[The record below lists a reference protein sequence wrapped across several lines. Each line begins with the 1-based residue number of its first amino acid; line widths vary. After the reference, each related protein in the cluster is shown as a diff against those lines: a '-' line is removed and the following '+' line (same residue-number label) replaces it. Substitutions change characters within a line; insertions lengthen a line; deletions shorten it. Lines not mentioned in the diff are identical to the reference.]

1 MPIAPITLVQGIA
14 IHVSLTDMR
23 CLPTETLRFANWVFN
38 PGFRGRA
45 EEVYTLLGDRAL
57 TDETRY
63 LNLGD
68 WEGAEDVDTACRQ
81 LVHRVGTAADLG
93 PGDRV
98 LDVGFGFG
106 AQDVYWMTRFAPREI
121 VGVNITG
128 PQVAAARRR
137 VAAAGLADRIHL
149 YHASATEL
157 PLPDQAF
164 DVVVALE
171 CAFHFR
177 TRERF
182 FSEAHR
188 VLRPGGRLVT
198 ADIIPRAGALDRPS
212 LAALGWHFVATRF
225 DMPRVNA
232 YPASEYRRRLRGAG
246 FSQAEV
252 ASIRD
257 RVYAPLQ
264 RALTRD
270 RRVLARQHPLARL
283 PFQLASRVP
292 PERVFAAFDYVIA
305 VAER

>member
-1 MPIAPITLVQGIA
+1 
-14 IHVSLTDMR
+14 MR

-45 EEVYTLLGDRAL
+45 EQVYTLLGDRGL

-68 WEGAEDVDTACRQ
+68 WEGAEDVDTACQQ
-81 LVHRVGTAADLG
+81 LVHRVGVAAGLG
-93 PGDRV
+93 PDRTV

-106 AQDVYWMTRFAPREI
+106 AQDVYWMSRFAPREI
-121 VGVNITG
+121 VSVNITG
-128 PQVAAARRR
+128 PQVEAARRR
-137 VAAAGLADRIHL
+137 VAAAGLSDRIHL
-149 YHASATEL
+149 YQASATEL
-157 PLPDQAF
+157 PFPDRAF
-164 DVVVALE
+164 DVVIALE

-177 TRERF
+177 TRETF
-182 FSEAHR
+182 FMEARR

-198 ADIIPRAGALDRPS
+198 ADVIPRAGALDRPS

-246 FSQAEV
+246 FARAEV

-264 RALTRD
+264 RALAED
-270 RRVLARQHPLARL
+270 PRVLARQHPLARL
-283 PFQLASRVP
+283 PFHLAKRVP

-305 VAER
+305 VAERGPDPVSARSASAG